1 MLQDM
6 GYRVEIVG
14 QPITNDMLEI
24 SQPYINDNIEDD
36 VGIRHSTML
45 HGFRLIEHPVVVMF
59 NYDRMLR
66 YRLTAVINA
75 LIADPNLKG
84 YYVRNTACDEEGH
97 SNIDTGFLVVKP
109 SMDEFNAIVDA
120 YLLTEYDPETGWN
133 GEGYHHCDGRLG
145 LPGFLSYYFDID
157 PGYKE
162 LDRCVYSFVADD
174 ECIKNNIQ
182 NDAKTATDIADV
194 IENGNTTEGELSEE
208 AEAVLNATNTTTDPI
223 DEVRLLPV
231 DEEHP
236 NVTATV
242 IHEGD
247 IVVMEV
253 YVAVVITVKTIYKRI
268 DADGN
273 EEIIM
278 VLNNDYS
285 TTRETMQQLSTDPS
299 LVDEPQIVEEPA
311 ADALIRTAVTGPI
324 VVKQSTEICGKP
336 TECPPDDPEWTH
348 TQRVA
353 CEELHSSY
361 FIDKRRAELN
371 LKMITTTDLVGQ
383 FKPRSFH
390 GYCTG
395 PGHENYIGIGDVLA
409 KPDWQIVCEPM
420 ICPYNS
426 YVTSDCTCSDPTN
439 PCSACP
445 SGTRC
450 QLEPVLMCI
459 DCQCGFCGAESDTCC
474 QS

>member
-1 MLQDM
+1 
-6 GYRVEIVG
+6 
-14 QPITNDMLEI
+14 
-24 SQPYINDNIEDD
+24 
-36 VGIRHSTML
+36 
-45 HGFRLIEHPVVVMF
+45 
-59 NYDRMLR
+59 
-66 YRLTAVINA
+66 
-75 LIADPNLKG
+75 
-84 YYVRNTACDEEGH
+84 
-97 SNIDTGFLVVKP
+97 
-109 SMDEFNAIVDA
+109 
-120 YLLTEYDPETGWN
+120 
-133 GEGYHHCDGRLG
+133 
-145 LPGFLSYYFDID
+145 
-157 PGYKE
+157 
-162 LDRCVYSFVADD
+162 
-174 ECIKNNIQ
+174 
-182 NDAKTATDIADV
+182 
-194 IENGNTTEGELSEE
+194 
-208 AEAVLNATNTTTDPI
+208 
-223 DEVRLLPV
+223 V

-247 IVVMEV
+247 LVIMEV

-395 PGHENYIGIGDVLA
+395 PGHENYIGIGDVLV

-474 QS
+474 QSGGATCSLINPSEKCLLDNNFFASVTGGAGASVCDFQTSQTKVTAVPNGCGCTPNNAMPCTYDPGLQDPDVKCFQCTSKDIVSGVCPGCKSCLSAHDDCINSSTTEEQLSLCLALIANDKRALCLDMCTKF